1 VAILPHLEN
10 LMNLK
15 RLAVRLGVLIAVGS
29 LMSGCIVVPMG
40 HGGYY
45 GHYDGGH
52 EHHEGQRQGGWR

>member
-1 VAILPHLEN
+1 
-10 LMNLK
+10 MNLK